1 MEMTTE
7 DYLKKAL
14 LDTQEKVRDFKAY
27 AGRID
32 DDEMKEF
39 LREQA
44 VAEGLQA
51 RQLQQF
57 INSLDKQ

>member
-1 MEMTTE
+1 MEMKTE

-32 DDEMKEF
+32 DDEIKTF
-39 LREQA
+39 FREQA
-44 VAEGLQA
+44 VVEGEQA
-51 RQLQQF
+51 RRLQEL
-57 INSLDKQ
+57 IDSLKQ

>member
-32 DDEMKEF
+32 DDEIKTF
-39 LREQA
+39 FREQA
-44 VAEGLQA
+44 VVEGLQA
-51 RQLQQF
+51 RKLQEF
-57 INSLDKQ
+57 INNLE